1 MKCEEIREQMFELMT
16 AEAPLA
22 PEVQQHLASC
32 PACSTELS
40 EMKQT
45 MALMD
50 EWQAPEP
57 SPFFDTRLKAL
68 VREEKAK
75 AAEKKVSIFDW
86 FRKPTMAAAAA
97 LALVIGAG
105 VYGGMQLRDKQNPNN
120 NGAVIT
126 AQDPALHDLQTLD
139 KDQDVIDNFAAL
151 DDDPT
156 NDDQSAGT
164 AE

>member
-22 PEVQQHLASC
+22 SEVQLHLASC
-32 PACSTELS
+32 PACSAELA
-40 EMKQT
+40 EMKKT

-50 EWQAPEP
+50 EWQTPEP

-68 VREEKAK
+68 LREEKAK
-75 AAEKKVSIFDW
+75 AAEKKFSIFDW
-86 FRKPTMAAAAA
+86 FRKPVMAAAAA
-97 LALVIGAG
+97 LALVVSAG
-105 VYGGMQLRDKQNPNN
+105 IYGGLYIHQQENPPK
-120 NGAVIT
+120 NGPIMVFN
-126 AQDPALHDLQTLD
+126 DPAIHDLQTLD
-139 KDQDVIDNFAAL
+139 KDQDVINNFAAL

>member
-22 PEVQQHLASC
+22 PEVQQHLAGC
-32 PACSTELS
+32 PACSAELA

-68 VREEKAK
+68 LREEKTK
-75 AAEKKVSIFDW
+75 AAEKKVSIFEW
-86 FRKPTMAAAAA
+86 FRKPVLAATAAV
-97 LALVIGAG
+97 ALVVGAG
-105 VYGGMQLRDKQNPNN
+105 VYGGMQLNKQKPPEKNPIV
-120 NGAVIT
+120 AS
-126 AQDPALHDLQTLD
+126 DPAIHDLQTLD
-139 KDQDVIDNFAAL
+139 KDQEVINNFAAL